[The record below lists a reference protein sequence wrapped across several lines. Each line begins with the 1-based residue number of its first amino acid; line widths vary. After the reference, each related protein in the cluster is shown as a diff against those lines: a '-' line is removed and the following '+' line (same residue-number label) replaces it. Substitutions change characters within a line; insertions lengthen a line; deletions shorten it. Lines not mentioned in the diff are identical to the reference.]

1 MNSINEKEKKLNI
14 ALEELKNLDLTNP
27 ELQKNIEN
35 LSTKQNQLEIEKTQ
49 IEEKYKTLL
58 EEHENLSKKLEDLKN
73 ELKALFIYSDKSF
86 PIDLNRK
93 YFRVN
98 FPQGLCKLFTI
109 VDNLPPKC
117 INETILKKFNFLI

>member
-73 ELKALFIYSDKSF
+73 LLRKNIQPRLAWEIAFLKISMEN
-86 PIDLNRK
+86 I
-93 YFRVN
+93 
-98 FPQGLCKLFTI
+98 
-109 VDNLPPKC
+109 
-117 INETILKKFNFLI
+117 

>member
-1 MNSINEKEKKLNI
+1 MNSIDEKEKKLNI

-35 LSTKQNQLEIEKTQ
+35 LSTRQNQLEIEKTQ

-73 ELKALFIYSDKSF
+73 KEKLEERKQIEFSDK
-86 PIDLNRK
+86 IDK
-93 YFRVN
+93 
-98 FPQGLCKLFTI
+98 
-109 VDNLPPKC
+109 
-117 INETILKKFNFLI
+117 INQETDTLLDEIDKWQMLV

>member
-58 EEHENLSKKLEDLKN
+58 EEHENLSK
-73 ELKALFIYSDKSF
+73 
-86 PIDLNRK
+86 
-93 YFRVN
+93 
-98 FPQGLCKLFTI
+98 
-109 VDNLPPKC
+109 NLR
-117 INETILKKFNFLI
+117 ILKIKKSWRKENKLNFLKKLMNLIKKLTHYWMK

>member
-49 IEEKYKTLL
+49 IEEK
-58 EEHENLSKKLEDLKN
+58 
-73 ELKALFIYSDKSF
+73 
-86 PIDLNRK
+86 
-93 YFRVN
+93 
-98 FPQGLCKLFTI
+98 C
-109 VDNLPPKC
+109 
-117 INETILKKFNFLI
+117 

>member
-35 LSTKQNQLEIEKTQ
+35 LTTRQNQLEIEKTQ

-73 ELKALFIYSDKSF
+73 KEKLEERKQIEFSEKIDEL
-86 PIDLNRK
+86 NQET
-93 YFRVN
+93 N
-98 FPQGLCKLFTI
+98 
-109 VDNLPPKC
+109 
-117 INETILKKFNFLI
+117 TILDEIDKWQM

>member
-49 IEEKYKTLL
+49 IEDKYKTLL

-73 ELKALFIYSDKSF
+73 KEKLEERKQIEFSEKIDELNQEPDILLDEIDKW
-86 PIDLNRK
+86 
-93 YFRVN
+93 
-98 FPQGLCKLFTI
+98 QM
-109 VDNLPPKC
+109 
-117 INETILKKFNFLI
+117 